1 MFQEI
6 LPPAT
11 TGSLSPEAARRVGNL
26 MEFSPL
32 YRNFLR
38 RFPDFALWLDRD
50 CTAEIPWRFNGL
62 LQDARHMVQP
72 ATNIDQWFQLLR
84 RFRRKQS
91 MRLTYR
97 TVNQLGSV
105 TEILEELTLLGE
117 VTLKLAW
124 EYLLPLWIERFG
136 EPWLENEQRRCTLVF
151 LALGKFGGRELNFCS
166 DLDLILMMES
176 EGYCRKNDRETAT
189 SNGEFYTRA
198 CRDLISRLQE
208 TTDEGF
214 LYHIDL
220 RLRPEGDQGPLIRTQ
235 SGLENYY
242 FSAGQTWER
251 LAMIRARPVAGDIDL
266 GEELLENLQSFRYPR
281 HPPPSLLREVAS
293 LKTRIEKEL
302 LGKENLDRNLKTG
315 HGGIREIEFVVQA
328 LQLLHAGKFPFLQ
341 THKVVSAL
349 AQLARYGIL
358 EYEETDFLETAYL
371 FFRQIENLIQ
381 MREEQQTHLLPTD
394 LHWETTFA
402 SLFQLPVN
410 AFITRLSSYRKR
422 VREIYCHLFEIES
435 ESMERETDWWL
446 FFTGNP
452 PSAEI
457 SEKLETWFP
466 REQDRENKLRIF
478 LTGGPNRPMYRE
490 LLHIFL
496 AIEPHLDH
504 FLPKLAFPLRALGK
518 ISDFAERYGARRHF
532 FNACTTQP
540 RLVEML
546 GLLFDRSQFLH
557 SILSNHPEILDELLV
572 TDSLHKT
579 KSGRD
584 HHREIHHFLD
594 QDDWVEWL
602 WLYVKAE
609 QVRLSIAQLLGTKSL
624 IDAEEQL
631 SRLATATI
639 QAVFDKLDPQQ
650 QLAVVGLGKLGG
662 GELSLGSDLDLMILT
677 ENRGSE
683 ELQIILRKILKLL
696 AHSRETFPLYEVDL
710 RLRPHGN
717 DGPQLVTIESL
728 QAYYQGE
735 KKSAQPWEFLV
746 LTRSRWLR
754 GPQPLHTRFQNFREE
769 VLYKH
774 PPSAEDLQEIWRVR
788 TRLEHEKFQGSPA
801 ELAYK
806 TGPGGLVDVEF
817 VTQILSWQHGQ
828 AFPVLRSPSTRAL
841 LQRLATVPAAP
852 TIDFDKLAQHYAFL
866 KEVEWNLRRNEH
878 KPSSLLPEDPDQR
891 FALAKWLGFD
901 DFETF
906 MARHKQTMEQ
916 IRNLI
921 SPILK

>member
-1 MFQEI
+1 M
-6 LPPAT
+6 A
-11 TGSLSPEAARRVGNL
+11 
-26 MEFSPL
+26 FSPL

-38 RFPDFALWLDRD
+38 RFPEFALWLDQEYAPD
-50 CTAEIPWRFNGL
+50 ISWRFNGF
-62 LQDARHMVQP
+62 LQDARNMLQP

-124 EYLLPLWIERFG
+124 EYLLPLWIERLG
-136 EPWLENEQRRCTLVF
+136 EPWLETEKRRCTLVF

-166 DLDLILMMES
+166 DLDLILMMEC
-176 EGYCRKNDRETAT
+176 EGYCRKNDRETAI

-198 CRDLISRLQE
+198 CRDLIARLQE

-242 FSAGQTWER
+242 FSTGQTWER

-281 HPPPSLLREVAS
+281 HPPLSLLREVAG

-349 AQLARYGIL
+349 SQLARYGIL
-358 EYEETDFLETAYL
+358 KHEETHFLENAYL
-371 FFRQIENLIQ
+371 FFREIENLIQ
-381 MREEQQTHLLPTD
+381 MREEQQTHLLPAD
-394 LHWETTFA
+394 PHWETTFA
-402 SLFQLPVN
+402 TLLRLPVDEFTN
-410 AFITRLSSYRKR
+410 RLSSYRKR
-422 VREIYCHLFEIES
+422 VREIYCDLFEIES
-435 ESMERETDWWL
+435 ESIEQETDWWL

-452 PSAEI
+452 PSTEI
-457 SEKLETWFP
+457 HKKLETWFP
-466 REQDRENKLRIF
+466 REPDRESKLRIF

-496 AIEPHLDH
+496 AIEPHLNH

-532 FNACTTQP
+532 FNACTAQP

-579 KSGRD
+579 KTNRD
-584 HHREIHHFLD
+584 HHREIRHFLN
-594 QDDWVEWL
+594 QEDWVEWL

-624 IDAEEQL
+624 SDAEEQL

-639 QAVFDKLDPQQ
+639 QSVFDKLDPQH

-662 GELSLGSDLDLMILT
+662 EELSLGSDLDLMILAD
-677 ENRGSE
+677 NGSSE
-683 ELQIILRKILKLL
+683 ELQITLRKILKLL

-735 KKSAQPWEFLV
+735 NKSAQPWEFLV

-754 GPQPLHTRFQNFREE
+754 GSPSLHTRFQNLREE
-769 VLYKH
+769 ILYQS

-788 TRLEHEKFQGSPA
+788 TRLEHEKFQGNPP

-806 TGPGGLVDVEF
+806 TGPGGLIDVEF
-817 VTQILSWQHGQ
+817 VTQVLSWQHGQ
-828 AFPVLRSPSTRAL
+828 AFPALRSPSTRTL
-841 LQRLATVPAAP
+841 LQRLTALPSLT
-852 TIDFDKLAQHYAFL
+852 TIDFNQLAQHYAFL
-866 KEVEWNLRRNEH
+866 KEVEWDLRRYEH
-878 KPSSLLPEDPDQR
+878 KPCALLPEDPDAR
-891 FALAKWLGFD
+891 FALAKWLGFK
-901 DFETF
+901 DFDTF
-906 MARHKQTMEQ
+906 MDRYKFSMEQ
-916 IRNLI
+916 IRHLV